1 MKKAAVFFGEGF
13 EEVEALTQVDLL
25 KRAGIDV
32 VMVSIT
38 HDEFVKG
45 THGVTIKCD
54 MSIDKNKLKDAD
66 AIILP
71 GGMPGTS
78 NLAACN
84 ELKELIT
91 EFNNSGKLIAAICA
105 APSVFGGMGILKG
118 KKACSYPGFE
128 KYLTGAQV
136 EYNNVSHDGNI
147 ITSRGVGTAIDFASE
162 IITYLLDEKTASD
175 VLDSIVYKK

>member
-25 KRAGIDV
+25 RRAGIDV
-32 VMVSIT
+32 LMVSIT
-38 HDEFVKG
+38 DDEFVKG
-45 THGVTIKCD
+45 THGVAVKCD
-54 MSIDKNKLKDAD
+54 MAFDKNKLKDAD

-78 NLAACN
+78 NLAACV
-84 ELKELIT
+84 ELKELIA
-91 EFNNSGKLIAAICA
+91 EFNNAGKLIAAICA
-105 APSVFGGMGILKG
+105 APSVFGEMGILKG

-128 KYLTGAQV
+128 KYLSGAEI
-136 EYNNVSHDGNI
+136 EYNSVSHDGNI

-162 IITYLLDEKTASD
+162 IITYLLDKKTASD
-175 VLDSIVYKK
+175 VLESIVYKK